1 MTRGPRWLVG
11 RIGGSDGELE
21 QARLGERTGRPY
33 GLGLASEEV
42 VRLPDVSRR
51 GRHDRSA
58 APHVGVD
65 LDRVPLLLRVGR
77 ADAMSLF
84 WALYAVFAALYGA
97 FLFTMLVE
105 STAEIREEARL
116 RRSRK
121 PDRSFILEATV
132 FLFTWAYLLFFAAV
146 GGAFFPITPA
156 VNVWF
161 MSRKET
167 KS

>member
-1 MTRGPRWLVG
+1 M
-11 RIGGSDGELE
+11 
-21 QARLGERTGRPY
+21 ARLH
-33 GLGLASEEV
+33 
-42 VRLPDVSRR
+42 DVSWH

-121 PDRSFILEATV
+121 PDRSWIVEVTIFV
-132 FLFTWAYLLFFAAV
+132 GTWTYLLFFALV
-146 GGAFFPITPA
+146 GGALFPLTLA
-156 VNVWF
+156 VNAWYWQRT
-161 MSRKET
+161 RKKE
-167 KS
+167 